1 MSISGDHRNWKNFL
15 NKEVMGLNFGSSALK
30 SVCSSVE
37 MKAKIQSIAES
48 GFQFLAPGLESEQ
61 FNRAAVHVPV
71 T

>member
-1 MSISGDHRNWKNFL
+1 L
-15 NKEVMGLNFGSSALK
+15 GLNFGASALK
-30 SVCSSVE
+30 SDCSSVE
-37 MKAKIQSIAES
+37 MMAQIQSIAES